1 MTAER
6 IAVVSAV
13 RTPIG
18 RYMGGFS
25 TLPAPE
31 LGVWAA
37 KGVLESAQVDP
48 ADVGVAYFGQGRQ
61 AGSKPNPA
69 RQVTWGAGLPQECTA
84 TTVNIACAS
93 GMKSLQLAAD
103 DLRLGRASVAMAGGM
118 ESMTRVPFML
128 DRMREG
134 YRLGHAKVIDGM
146 YHDGFQCPLS
156 GMIMGETAELLAQ
169 EMGISREEQDVF
181 ALRSQQKAADAWEAG
196 RFADELVPVT
206 VSSRKGDVVIE
217 KDEHL
222 RPDTTLEKLA
232 KLPAVFAKEKGTVT
246 PGNAS
251 GITDGAASLLLMT
264 ETEVKRRGLQPLAYF
279 LDSQVSGTDPKR
291 MGLGPV
297 PATQQLFARNGWSV
311 NDFGLFEVNEAFA
324 AQVLA
329 CQLQMPFPEELVNV
343 NGGSIALGHPIG
355 CTGARI
361 VVTLLHEMKRRGV
374 KRGLATLCVSGG
386 LGMTSAWELAD

>member
-1 MTAER
+1 
-6 IAVVSAV
+6 
-13 RTPIG
+13 
-18 RYMGGFS
+18 
-25 TLPAPE
+25 
-31 LGVWAA
+31 
-37 KGVLESAQVDP
+37 
-48 ADVGVAYFGQGRQ
+48 
-61 AGSKPNPA
+61 
-69 RQVTWGAGLPQECTA
+69 
-84 TTVNIACAS
+84 
-93 GMKSLQLAAD
+93 MKSLQMAAD
-103 DLRLGRASVAMAGGM
+103 DLRLGRASVAIAGGM

-169 EMGISREEQDVF
+169 EMGISREEQDGF

-206 VSSRKGDVVIE
+206 VSSRKGDIVIE

-232 KLPAVFAKEKGTVT
+232 KLPAVFAKENGTVT

-251 GITDGAASLLLMT
+251 GITDGAAALLLMT
-264 ETEVKRRGLQPLAYF
+264 ETEVERRGLQPLAYF

-297 PATQQLFARNGWSV
+297 PATQQLFARNDWSIE
-311 NDFGLFEVNEAFA
+311 DFGLFEVNEAFA